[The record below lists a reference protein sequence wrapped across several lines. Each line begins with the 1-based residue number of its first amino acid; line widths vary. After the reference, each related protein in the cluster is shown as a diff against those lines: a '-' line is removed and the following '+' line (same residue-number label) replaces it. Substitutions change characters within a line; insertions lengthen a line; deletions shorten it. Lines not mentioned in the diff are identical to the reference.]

1 MLKLSYFL
9 LNLLV
14 VIVYN
19 ICLICCKE
27 ILHKNSCNVVMLNC
41 YFFRA
46 RISAI
51 FVEIGKTKLLK
62 LLVIIVD
69 NIFQFVVK

>member
-27 ILHKNSCNVVMLNC
+27 ILHKNSCNIVMLNC
-41 YFFRA
+41 YFFVLE
-46 RISAI
+46 SVL
-51 FVEIGKTKLLK
+51 FLLK
-62 LLVIIVD
+62 L
-69 NIFQFVVK
+69 VKRNY